1 VKELSWQKGVPSWA
15 WVPTPEA
22 VSVFQPAFVVP
33 VVSGSQ
39 DTASGT
45 WWGGGACVGSAQ
57 PGETRGLVHIM
68 ILSSS
73 VVGEVDKVGG
83 LPVTP
88 ASAPQLNTPCL
99 VQEGVG

>member
-1 VKELSWQKGVPSWA
+1 M
-15 WVPTPEA
+15 
-22 VSVFQPAFVVP
+22 VS

-45 WWGGGACVGSAQ
+45 WWWGAWVGSAQ
-57 PGETRGLVHIM
+57 SGETRGLVHIT
-68 ILSSS
+68 IIISS
-73 VVGEVDKVGG
+73 VVGEVDEVGG

-88 ASAPQLNTPCL
+88 ASAPQLNTPCF